1 MGRGS
6 GLSTAIPWDAL
17 LEAQGTVGAE
27 GEIPGHS
34 DLPGVDDCRV
44 WVVWG
49 HQNLSLLPPGSD
61 AHGGGESNGAVSL
74 LEGKEG
80 RGQKPHPQEPPSC
93 PPVPSV
99 LPSAPSVPQQTF
111 HIATA
116 PPHSTPK
123 L

>member
-17 LEAQGTVGAE
+17 LEAQEQMEQRERSQDIRTCLGWMIAGF
-27 GEIPGHS
+27 GWC
-34 DLPGVDDCRV
+34 GVTRT
-44 WVVWG
+44 
-49 HQNLSLLPPGSD
+49 SLLPPGSD

-80 RGQKPHPQEPPSC
+80 RGQKPRPQETPSC